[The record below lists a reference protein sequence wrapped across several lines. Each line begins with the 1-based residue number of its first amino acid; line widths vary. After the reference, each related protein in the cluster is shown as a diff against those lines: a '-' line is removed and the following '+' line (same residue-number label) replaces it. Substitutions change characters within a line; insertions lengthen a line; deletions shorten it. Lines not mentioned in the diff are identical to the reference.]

1 MVLRIVVGA
10 PAVVVYLLEVG
21 LGHLAD
27 LRPTAPSLA
36 TLAVDRQALL
46 LDKEAPNQFLTSPP
60 LLACEGVVVMVTR
73 SLPLKSSPSLLGNG
87 RDGGH
92 AHTHPSSEK
101 ISPSSGK
108 RSEEVVMVMNILPL
122 KSSLPLLGNGRG
134 GGHGHTHP
142 SPEKLSSCSGEGK
155 GWWSRL

>member
-1 MVLRIVVGA
+1 
-10 PAVVVYLLEVG
+10 
-21 LGHLAD
+21 
-27 LRPTAPSLA
+27 
-36 TLAVDRQALL
+36 
-46 LDKEAPNQFLTSPP
+46 
-60 LLACEGVVVMVTR
+60 MVTN
-73 SLPLKSSPSLLGNG
+73 SLPLKSSPSLLGNV

-92 AHTHPSSEK
+92 GHTHPSSEK
-101 ISPSSGK
+101 ISQSSGK